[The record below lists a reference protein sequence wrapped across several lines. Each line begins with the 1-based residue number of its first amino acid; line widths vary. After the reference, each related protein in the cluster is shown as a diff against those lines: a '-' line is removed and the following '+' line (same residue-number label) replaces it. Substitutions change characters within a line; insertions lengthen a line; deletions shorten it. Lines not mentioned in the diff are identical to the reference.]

1 VKNLPIG
8 TPNFGD
14 MIIFYNTGAYSV
26 TEGIYLFLSRK
37 CPLITAVSYDESAE
51 NVSVE
56 SITVEVYRDV
66 FASDVINSRKNVL

>member
-8 TPNFGD
+8 TPNLGD

-37 CPLITAVSYDESAE
+37 CPLITAVSYDEPADGKNME
-51 NVSVE
+51 N
-56 SITVEVYRDV
+56 IKVEVYRDV